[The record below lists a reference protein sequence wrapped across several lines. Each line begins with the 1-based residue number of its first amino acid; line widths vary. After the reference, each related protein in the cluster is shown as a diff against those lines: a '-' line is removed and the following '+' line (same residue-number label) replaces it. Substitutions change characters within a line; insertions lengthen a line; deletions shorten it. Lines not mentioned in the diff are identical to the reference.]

1 MTDERE
7 EKRRGKMEGIIGNL
21 QVSWGHFGDG
31 EYFGSGYG
39 FWVDFHFAPSTK
51 YFASL
56 RPQTIKIQ

>member
-1 MTDERE
+1 
-7 EKRRGKMEGIIGNL
+7 MEGIIGNL

-31 EYFGSGYG
+31 EYFGGGYG

-56 RPQTIKIQ
+56 RPQTIKI